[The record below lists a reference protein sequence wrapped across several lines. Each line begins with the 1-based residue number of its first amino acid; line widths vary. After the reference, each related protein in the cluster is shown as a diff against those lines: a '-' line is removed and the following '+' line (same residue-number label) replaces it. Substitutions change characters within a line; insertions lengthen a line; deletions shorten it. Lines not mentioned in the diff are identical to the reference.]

1 MEQFP
6 VREMV
11 PLMMDDA
18 KPSIWPVSNKDF
30 TSNEQIIDSLSPM
43 TYSKGASLL
52 RLLENVVGDEK
63 FQAAVIDA
71 LTAPGGSGILTTFY
85 SSLSSEPILGTTV
98 TPEAFLR
105 SWIEERN
112 YPLVTVDFI
121 PGNDSSN
128 ATAIFRQTRY
138 LGSFSLNDSSLDRN
152 YLWKIYMECQV
163 GGVIAGESVN
173 LTGNIEPTTRKF
185 LLQTATETV
194 DLLNGDYAWIKC
206 NKDFYSYQVTEYV
219 SYTDDSHL
227 LWEYF
232 ELLFNQVRRTL
243 TKIYLSICIG
253 CGGI

>member
-18 KPSIWPVSNKDF
+18 KPSIWPVSNKNF
-30 TSNEQIIDSLSPM
+30 TSNEQIIDSLSPI

-52 RLLENVVGDEK
+52 RLLEYVVGEEK

-71 LTAPGGSGILTTFY
+71 LSAPGGSGILSDFY
-85 SSLSSEPILGTTV
+85 SSLNSEPLPGTTV
-98 TPEAFLR
+98 TPEEFLR
-105 SWIEERN
+105 SWVEERN

-128 ATAIFRQTRY
+128 TVVIFRQTRY
-138 LGSFSLNDSSLDRN
+138 LGSVSLDDSALDRN
-152 YLWKIYMECQV
+152 YRWKIYIECQV
-163 GGVIAGESVN
+163 GGLNGEESVN

-185 LLQTATETV
+185 LLQNATET
-194 DLLNGDYAWIKC
+194 LELPNGDYAWIKC

-232 ELLFNQVRRTL
+232 ELLFSQVRTL
-243 TKIYLSICIG
+243 TKIQLSVLIECVDF
-253 CGGI
+253 